1 MLNALVMATDAEGL
15 DNVASVT
22 PIPDSK
28 QSVLNADAKHTKQQ
42 IKGFKDLHGPA
53 YKSLCAFMREQERES
68 GARCWKF
75 LCCFSGKTPNPAGVE
90 WREQLVQVENGIGGW
105 AWVLKDN

>member
-68 GARCWKF
+68 GARC
-75 LCCFSGKTPNPAGVE
+75 
-90 WREQLVQVENGIGGW
+90 
-105 AWVLKDN
+105 